1 MAKKQG
7 GENVV
12 NEAKLAAQ
20 NQVMEAM
27 LKLGLVN

>member
-1 MAKKQG
+1 
-7 GENVV
+7 VV